1 MSLVGPIS
9 EVPTMSDLSPLLG
22 GKSDVGPSGQLL
34 TCLPKPTS
42 GAPHLP
48 ARNLLF

>member
-34 TCLPKPTS
+34 TPKPTS